1 MNNNELKQS
10 WSKAMIKLDSIANLV
25 KENEELFLDGIDED
39 IMRII
44 RS

>member
-10 WSKAMIKLDSIANLV
+10 WSKAMIKLDTISNLI

-39 IMRII
+39 IMKII